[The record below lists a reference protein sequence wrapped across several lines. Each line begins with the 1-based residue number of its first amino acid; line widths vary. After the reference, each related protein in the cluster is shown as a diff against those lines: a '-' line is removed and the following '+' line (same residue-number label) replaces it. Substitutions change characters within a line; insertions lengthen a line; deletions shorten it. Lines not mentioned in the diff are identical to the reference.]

1 MENEVP
7 RVGVVTV
14 TYNSGQVL
22 PDFLDSIAN
31 QHGVEVRL
39 YAIDNNSYDDS
50 VAQLKAESRVDH
62 LTVVANEDN
71 LGVAVGNNQG
81 IELALRDKC
90 DWVLLLNNDTVLPG
104 DALAILVHDAETHNL
119 DILAPLIEATDPPE
133 TIWYSTGHF
142 VPSQGYRT
150 FHDMTG
156 HPVSNFPT
164 RLTRTGYASTCCL
177 LVRPKV
183 FLAVG
188 LMDPIYFVYFDDVD
202 FAVRAVAHGFQYWVT
217 PNTTIIHK
225 ASSLT
230 GGKSSPFAIK
240 WVSRNWALIAR
251 RHLGRGRGAYALGFI
266 QAWMLARLL
275 TRKDSIA
282 TYALRQKSFHNGY
295 RAALAPPPPR
305 APAGGSIANV

>member
-1 MENEVP
+1 MESKLP
-7 RVGVVTV
+7 QVGVVTV

-22 PDFLDSIAN
+22 PDFLDSMAN
-31 QHGVEVRL
+31 QQDVDVRL
-39 YAIDNNSYDDS
+39 YAIDNNSHDDS
-50 VAQLKAESRVDH
+50 VAQLTAEARADH
-62 LTVVANEDN
+62 LTIVANDDN

-81 IELALRDKC
+81 IELALRDEC
-90 DWVLLLNNDTVLPG
+90 DWVLLLNNDTVLPS
-104 DALAILVHDAETHNL
+104 DALSILVRDAEAHNL

-133 TIWYSTGHF
+133 TIWYSDGHF

-150 FHDMTG
+150 FHDTTG
-156 HPVSNFPT
+156 HPISNFPT
-164 RLTRTGYASTCCL
+164 RLTKTGYASTCCL

-183 FLAVG
+183 FFSVG

-202 FAVRAVAHGFQYWVT
+202 FAVRAVARGFQYWVT
-217 PNTTIIHK
+217 PNTRIIHK

-230 GGKSSPFAIK
+230 GGKSSSFTVK

-251 RHLGRGRGAYALGFI
+251 RHLGRARGAYALGFI

-275 TRKDSIA
+275 VRKDSMA
-282 TYALRQKSFHNGY
+282 TYSLRQKSFRDGY

-305 APAGGSIANV
+305 APTEGLIENV